1 MKKSITLQNQ
11 GSPTTVDIK
20 TTVFRSKCGEREE
33 EEEEEDPNVGFC
45 FENTENTY
53 QVHGRE

>member
-1 MKKSITLQNQ
+1 MLQNQ

-33 EEEEEDPNVGFC
+33 EEEEEEEEDPNVGFC
-45 FENTENTY
+45 FENTENM
-53 QVHGRE
+53 